1 MIADDADPR
10 DPQRPPAGH
19 VSLDVARLEPVQED
33 AHAAH
38 AETPPGQSSV
48 ARGREV
54 PPLRLDVHRVEGVL
68 STSTVSPLVRVHL
81 VDASSGYQLQKA
93 AGQHC
98 VFNLD
103 KDGVPYLRN
112 AKSHPMVKDHRQSVP
127 WAADTGQGTYVRPFS
142 TLPCRL
148 RRSRGSVQ
156 QDPLRWDEAFLMS
169 EPIPEGSA
177 LLFEVLDATTETD
190 ADNIPQIVFSPLGWG
205 FIYVDSALRL
215 AKSKSRRLRLQ
226 LYKYQRRSRWNFGRQ
241 RDTSDDMEGAPWVV
255 QDYLAAGLGEE
266 PEDTPGFFT
275 SVLTALTGRGRRRER
290 WPAALEI
297 TLNISQKTKGLEKV
311 AKALTS
317 QVQDT
322 SALSQ
327 PLSEG
332 GALETSALSTID
344 MNQSMQESK
353 VSKEPDEELLGHLA
367 PHNVRQK
374 DQTCALPES
383 LLWQITAG
391 SRGASRLALS
401 PSSMLLATACAR
413 SGGSSEL
420 RVFHLGS
427 GRTYATCASGHDA
440 LVYDLCWHSF
450 SGRTPGTTANPLLIS
465 CGGDGVV
472 LVYEVPEDL
481 VPVPGLPPPH
491 LQVQARLTL
500 PSHVYSVAV
509 HPALSA
515 DPRRI
520 ILVCGGHSFGIMV
533 CEISR
538 AWNQTEPS
546 QRGAW
551 TASTP
556 HWQHKVS
563 YEVSH
568 PRRITGEMPTAEQT
582 SEPPDVLCVRFSTQ
596 ANSLDNLY
604 VTDAAGHIML
614 FQIRSDATTGGLTAG
629 LVRSY
634 AGLDLAG
641 KAIHGLEVVTQQLV
655 KGRRLSSVQLSMVD
669 DWVLI
674 FSRDHIVRLAS
685 LQRGVLKI
693 ELQMLGT
700 EGGRYPV
707 RGSMS
712 PDGSYVA
719 CGSETGELCVW
730 NAVDGKQVPADSVPQ
745 VRLAGPMMHVVWSEK
760 HHLIACCAL
769 DDQAPPLLVFVGGDP
784 NASSMDVLTPPKTA
798 SVGELP
804 HRPPPLK
811 DALYEEPSLVTTG
824 GINPSIAAEHKWA
837 SQWINADENPRS
849 AIAIDEKRRMKE
861 NILLSILDKKSSQ
874 EAESYFASR
883 GLPGGL

>member
-1 MIADDADPR
+1 MVGDEADPR

-19 VSLDVARLEPVQED
+19 VSLDVAHPTPVQED
-33 AHAAH
+33 AHTAH
-38 AETPPGQSSV
+38 ARSLPGQSSV

-54 PPLRLDVHRVEGVL
+54 PPLRLDVHGVEGVL

-81 VDASSGYQLQKA
+81 VDASSGNHLPKA
-93 AGQHC
+93 TGQHC

-127 WAADTGQGTYVRPFS
+127 WAADSGQATYVPPFS

-148 RRSRGSVQ
+148 RRSRGGAQ
-156 QDPLRWDEAFLMS
+156 QELLRWDEAFLMS

-190 ADNIPQIVFSPLGWG
+190 SDNVPQVVLSPLGWG

-215 AKSKSRRLRLQ
+215 VKNKTRRLRLQ
-226 LYKYQRRSRWNFGRQ
+226 LHKYRRRSRWNFGRQ
-241 RDTSDDMEGAPWVV
+241 RDTSDDMEQEGTPLVV

-266 PEDTPGFFT
+266 PEDTPSFLT
-275 SVLTALTGRGRRRER
+275 SVLTALTGRGRRER

-297 TLNISQKTKGLEKV
+297 TLNVSQKTTGLEKV

-317 QVQDT
+317 QVHDT
-322 SALSQ
+322 SVLSQ
-327 PLSEG
+327 PVSEG
-332 GALETSALSTID
+332 AALETSALSAID

-353 VSKEPDEELLGHLA
+353 VSKEPDEENLGHLA

-374 DQTCALPES
+374 DHVCALPES

-401 PSSMLLATACAR
+401 PSNMLLATACAR

-420 RVFHLGS
+420 RIFHLGS
-427 GRTYATCASGHDA
+427 GRTYATCASAHDA

-450 SGRTPGTTANPLLIS
+450 SGGTLGTTANPLLIS

-472 LVYEVPEDL
+472 LVYEVPEDF
-481 VPVPGLPPPH
+481 VPVPGLPPPC

-520 ILVCGGHSFGIMV
+520 ILVCGGHSFGIMI
-533 CEISR
+533 CEVSR
-538 AWNQTEPS
+538 VWTQSESS
-546 QRGAW
+546 QRSAW
-551 TASTP
+551 AASTP
-556 HWQHKVS
+556 HYQQQVS
-563 YEVSH
+563 YEASN
-568 PRRITGEMPTAEQT
+568 PRRIAGEMPTAEQT
-582 SEPPDVLCVRFSTQ
+582 SGPPDVLCVRFSTQ
-596 ANSLDNLY
+596 ANSLDSLY
-604 VTDAAGHIML
+604 ATDAAGHIML
-614 FQIRSDATTGGLTAG
+614 FQIRADVATGGLTAG

-634 AGLDLAG
+634 AGMDLAG
-641 KAIHGLEVVTQQLV
+641 KAIYGLEVVTQQLV
-655 KGRRLSSVQLSMVD
+655 KGGRLSPVQLAMVD
-669 DWVLI
+669 DWVLV

-693 ELQMLGT
+693 ELQMLGI
-700 EGGRYPV
+700 EGSRYPV
-707 RGSMS
+707 MGTMS

-730 NAVDGKQVPADSVPQ
+730 NAMDGKQVPAGSVPQ

-760 HHLIACCAL
+760 HHLVACCAL
-769 DDQAPPLLVFVGGDP
+769 DDQAPPLLVFTGGDP
-784 NASSMDVLTPPKTA
+784 NVSSLQVLTG
-798 SVGELP
+798 GELP

-811 DALYEEPSLVTTG
+811 DAPKEEPLLVTTG
-824 GINPSIAAEHKWA
+824 GILTSIAAEHKWA

-874 EAESYFASR
+874 EAESHFASR